1 MGIAL
6 HEKETPLLS
15 TPPGASDTG
24 IIDTGLIDTDIHHSY
39 RSVNDLLP
47 FLPEPWKGQV
57 ARGRGLGATHGYVS
71 PIGVNREDARP
82 PSGGPPGSDPAFL
95 TQHHLQRYGI
105 AKGILNPAGII
116 SISCNPDPDFAV
128 AGCAAYNDWLLQSD
142 WLNGN
147 DSYYGAMLVATQDPE
162 RAAREIERIGD
173 HPRIASVLMTSA
185 STTPYGQRKF
195 WAIYEAAERKG
206 LPVTIHPGA
215 EGAGI
220 SGAPTGVGWPAS
232 YFEWHTDLSQGY
244 MGHTVS
250 LIAEGVFQKF
260 PNLKFVLIEGGI
272 GWMPHLMW
280 RMDKNY
286 KALRQLVPWLNE
298 MPSAVMRRHIRLTTQ
313 PIEEPEN
320 PKHLLNIFDMLG
332 SDEMVMFSSDYPHWD
347 FDDPI
352 AALRHLPDSLK
363 LRLFRENALATYNRL
378 PS

>member
-1 MGIAL
+1 
-6 HEKETPLLS
+6 
-15 TPPGASDTG
+15 
-24 IIDTGLIDTDIHHSY
+24 
-39 RSVNDLLP
+39 
-47 FLPEPWKGQV
+47 
-57 ARGRGLGATHGYVS
+57 
-71 PIGVNREDARP
+71 
-82 PSGGPPGSDPAFL
+82 
-95 TQHHLQRYGI
+95 
-105 AKGILNPAGII
+105 
-116 SISCNPDPDFAV
+116 
-128 AGCAAYNDWLLQSD
+128 
-142 WLNGN
+142 
-147 DSYYGAMLVATQDPE
+147 
-162 RAAREIERIGD
+162 
-173 HPRIASVLMTSA
+173 
-185 STTPYGQRKF
+185 
-195 WAIYEAAERKG
+195 
-206 LPVTIHPGA
+206 
-215 EGAGI
+215 
-220 SGAPTGVGWPAS
+220 
-232 YFEWHTDLSQGY
+232 